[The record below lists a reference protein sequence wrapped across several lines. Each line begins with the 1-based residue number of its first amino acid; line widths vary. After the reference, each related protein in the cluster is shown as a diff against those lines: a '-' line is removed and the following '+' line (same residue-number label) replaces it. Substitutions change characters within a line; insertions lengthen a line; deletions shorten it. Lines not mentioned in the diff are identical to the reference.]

1 MIRNSSFKEAEG
13 KIFWMDA
20 CCKLSMTDA
29 DWWRFLWRQGKTRN
43 SLGRLCHVCGCF
55 ILTARWKDGLFLQLS
70 PWWNP
75 RLRHVACSFGT
86 SRKKHQS
93 FSMTQLFFWGFKEV
107 TGKYLNQRTRRRKRL
122 YFSRYCENE
131 RLCHSIWSFYF
142 SRMLKIET
150 FSPIFPLADAVM
162 GALYW
167 LFLGN
172 FKK

>member
-1 MIRNSSFKEAEG
+1 MVMNRNSSFKEAEG

-86 SRKKHQS
+86 SRKKHQP
-93 FSMTQLFFWGFKEV
+93 FSMIQPKEYENFSYLFVISMWYSHPH
-107 TGKYLNQRTRRRKRL
+107 KYNSDFYCPWYRNATPLRRQARRVWWMRRL
-122 YFSRYCENE
+122 
-131 RLCHSIWSFYF
+131 RL
-142 SRMLKIET
+142 L
-150 FSPIFPLADAVM
+150 
-162 GALYW
+162 
-167 LFLGN
+167 
-172 FKK
+172 